1 MEVSRQNL
9 QKIRKLKSETNNLV
23 NRPTEEIVRS
33 VMDLPKSDQ
42 ALSARNIQSIKPK
55 DSKEEGSS
63 VDLPTYTNSD
73 VLTELVRNIMKLP
86 MNPNRFVLGLYLD
99 SVEGTSI
106 KKQMVLNVVVT
117 ETVAGDEDRTHTMRS
132 KIATGP
138 NYNFAE
144 TFFVFLEYAHKVK
157 VRIKNLRNEHIFTL
171 S

>member
-9 QKIRKLKSETNNLV
+9 QQIRKLKSEGDFPNQ
-23 NRPTEEIVRS
+23 PTEEVVKS
-33 VMDLPKSDQ
+33 VLNLKSDQ
-42 ALSARNIQSIKPK
+42 SLSPRNLPQIKSN
-55 DSKEEGSS
+55 DSEGSS

-73 VLTELVRNIMKLP
+73 VLTQLVKNIMKLP

-106 KKQMVLNVVVT
+106 KKQMVLNVNVT

-157 VRIKNLRNEHIFTL
+157 VGVFIYSNPDLTILQDFH
-171 S
+171 